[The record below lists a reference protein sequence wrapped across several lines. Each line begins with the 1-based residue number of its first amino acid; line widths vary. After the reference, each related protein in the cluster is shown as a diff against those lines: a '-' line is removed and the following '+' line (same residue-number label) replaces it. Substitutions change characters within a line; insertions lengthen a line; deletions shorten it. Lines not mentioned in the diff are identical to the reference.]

1 MVKNGNRVLVGAPD
15 PELKTSPILD
25 GEDRANYSL
34 EAEEGGGFCYFNDQT
49 FALGDFVCSGNELLR
64 CEGLGVWL
72 REGSCFNDG

>member
-1 MVKNGNRVLVGAPD
+1 MVKSGSRVLVGAPD

-25 GEDRANYSL
+25 GEDLAYYSL
-34 EAEEGGGFCYFNDQT
+34 EAEEGDGFCYFNDQT

-72 REGSCFNDG
+72 REGSCFKDG